1 MVVTRR
7 RVIAGNWKMFKTV
20 KEAQNYAGEFLN
32 QVGEVTDLDI
42 VLCAP
47 FTSLAALK
55 DELEESIVHLG
66 AQNMSWAE
74 EGAYTGEIS
83 PPMLLDVACT
93 YVILGHSERR
103 ELLHET
109 DEDIA
114 RKVRTALTSGLT
126 PILCVGENLAQRE
139 EGRALGVVRNQ
150 VQKDLADLTVEELRR
165 VVIAYEPIWAI
176 GTGRTASAAD
186 AQEMCGGIRSTLA
199 AIAGEGAE
207 HITILYGGS
216 VKENNI
222 SELMAQPDIDG
233 ALVGGASLDP
243 SGFARLI
250 HNAR

>member
-1 MVVTRR
+1 VVKRR
-7 RVIAGNWKMFKTV
+7 RVIAGNWKMYKTI
-20 KEAQNYAGEFLN
+20 KEAQEYAGEFLD
-32 QVGEVTDLDI
+32 QVGGVTDLDI
-42 VLCAP
+42 VLCTP
-47 FTSLAALK
+47 FTTLAALK
-55 DELEESIVHLG
+55 DELEESVVHLG

-83 PPMLLDVACT
+83 APMLLDLACT

-114 RKVRTALTSGLT
+114 LKVRAALAAGLT

-139 EGRALGVVRNQ
+139 EGRALAVVRGQ
-150 VQKDLADLTVEELRR
+150 VQNDLTDLTTAELSQT
-165 VVIAYEPIWAI
+165 VIAYEPIWAI
-176 GTGRTASAAD
+176 GTGRTASAGD

-199 AIAGEGAE
+199 GIAGAVADE
-207 HITILYGGS
+207 ITILYGGS
-216 VKENNI
+216 VKEGNI
-222 SELMAQPDIDG
+222 AELMAQPDIDG

-243 SGFARLI
+243 LGFARLI

>member
-1 MVVTRR
+1 MVTRR
-7 RVIAGNWKMFKTV
+7 RVIAGNWKMYKTI
-20 KEAQNYAGEFLN
+20 KEAQAYAGEFLD
-32 QVGEVTDLDI
+32 QVGEVTDLDV
-42 VLCAP
+42 VLCTP
-47 FTSLAALK
+47 FTTLPALK

-66 AQNMSWAE
+66 AQNMSWAA

-83 PPMLLDVACT
+83 PQMLLDVACT

-114 RKVRTALTSGLT
+114 KKVRAALASGLT
-126 PILCVGENLAQRE
+126 PILCVGENLAMRE
-139 EGRALGVVRNQ
+139 EGRALGVVRGQ
-150 VQKDLADLTVEELRR
+150 VQNDLADLTTAELSR

-199 AIAGEGAE
+199 AIAGAVADE
-207 HITILYGGS
+207 ITILYGGS
-216 VKENNI
+216 VKETNI
-222 SELMAQPDIDG
+222 ADLMAQPDIDG
-233 ALVGGASLDP
+233 ALVGGASLDAQ
-243 SGFARLI
+243 GFARLI